1 MSTVASKLDYAAA
14 VWFHSEKQG
23 SRSNQ
28 AFEAVQ
34 KIGSRAIV
42 GAYKTAARP
51 ILEAEAGLLPTILR
65 LERRVL
71 QYVINLHTLP
81 KEHPWWMLTK
91 WFRKQI
97 TRFKSPL
104 VQHLQRFRDIVGNI
118 DQPIETIQ
126 AFAQHPSTDRKC
138 LRFAIHKNRQVAKAK
153 AKRVALAMYIN
164 KSRQNKVVK
173 IAIV

>member
-14 VWFHSEKQG
+14 VWFHFEKQG
-23 SRSNQ
+23 SRLNQ

-51 ILEAEAGLLPTILR
+51 ILEAEARLLPTILR
-65 LERRVL
+65 LERQVL
-71 QYVINLHTLP
+71 QYVINLHTLL

-97 TRFKSPL
+97 T
-104 VQHLQRFRDIVGNI
+104 
-118 DQPIETIQ
+118 
-126 AFAQHPSTDRKC
+126 
-138 LRFAIHKNRQVAKAK
+138 
-153 AKRVALAMYIN
+153 
-164 KSRQNKVVK
+164 
-173 IAIV
+173 